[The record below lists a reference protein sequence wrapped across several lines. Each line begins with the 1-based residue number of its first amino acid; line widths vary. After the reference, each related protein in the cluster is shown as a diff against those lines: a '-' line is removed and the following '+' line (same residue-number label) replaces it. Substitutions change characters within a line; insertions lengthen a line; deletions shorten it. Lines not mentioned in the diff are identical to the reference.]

1 MTPFRLTIA
10 AALAAALSI
19 PTLLFAQSGKLL
31 TGKAAFTD
39 WQGETPG
46 IRRVI
51 KPQDLPPPFA
61 TESARNSTQL
71 VAEPAGRQP
80 KTLPG
85 FEVTLFAKGLS
96 NPRLMRTAPNGDI
109 FVAESAAGR
118 IR

>member
-1 MTPFRLTIA
+1 MIPSRFATA
-10 AALAAALSI
+10 ACLAAGISL
-19 PTLLFAQSGKLL
+19 PTLLFAQSGTLL

-39 WQGETPG
+39 WQGEAPG
-46 IRRVI
+46 VRRLI

-61 TESARNSTQL
+61 TEPARNGTQL

-85 FEVTLFAKGLS
+85 FEVKLFAKSLS

-109 FVAESAAGR
+109 FVAESAA
-118 IR
+118 